1 MEISKRTPIKETH
14 VEVLIKQTKTEK
26 TSKINEEVIIKKEPI
41 NQKIEE
47 EVIIKK
53 ESEDVETS

>member
-1 MEISKRTPIKETH
+1 VEI
-14 VEVLIKQTKTEK
+14 LNEK
-26 TSKINEEVIIKKEPI
+26 TKEEKTTKINEEVIIKQEPI